1 MLAVR
6 ELRSGYGNK
15 QVLLGVSLDLPQ
27 RSIVTLLGANG
38 AGKTTLLNTI
48 TGIIGATAG
57 TVTYQGRPL
66 TNRTPD
72 RAAKAGILLV
82 PERRELFLQMS
93 VEDNIRLGGYL
104 RHRQADLRHD
114 VERILEIFP
123 RLRERLRQPA
133 QTLSGGEQQMLAIAR
148 ALMAKP
154 HVLLLDEPS
163 LGLAPKMV
171 EEIFAVIRK
180 INRLGASILLVEQNA
195 ALALEMAGY
204 CYVLELGKIV
214 FQGTP
219 DDVMASPAVRA
230 AFL

>member
-15 QVLLGVSLDLPQ
+15 EVLHGVSLDLPQ
-27 RSIVTLLGANG
+27 GSLVTLLGANG
-38 AGKTTLLNTI
+38 AGKTTLLSTI

-57 TVTYQGRPL
+57 SIAYQGRPL
-66 TNRTPD
+66 ANKTPD
-72 RAAKAGILLV
+72 RTAKAGILLV
-82 PERRELFLQMS
+82 PERRELFLQMK

-104 RHRQADLRHD
+104 RRRQAGLHHDL
-114 VERILEIFP
+114 ERILEIFP
-123 RLRERLRQPA
+123 RLRERLRQLA

-148 ALMAKP
+148 ALMARP
-154 HVLLLDEPS
+154 QVLLLDEPS

-171 EEIFAVIRK
+171 EEIFAVIRN
-180 INRLGASILLVEQNA
+180 INDLGTSILLVEQNA
-195 ALALEMAGY
+195 QLALDAAQY
-204 CYVLELGKIV
+204 CYVLELGEIV

-219 DDVMASPAVRA
+219 EDLLASRAVRA

>member
-15 QVLLGVSLDLPQ
+15 EVLHGVSLDLRQ
-27 RSIVTLLGANG
+27 GSVVTLLGANG
-38 AGKTTLLNTI
+38 AGKTTLLSTI
-48 TGIIGATAG
+48 IGIISATAG
-57 TVTYQGRPL
+57 SIAYQGRPL
-66 TNRTPD
+66 ANKTPD

-82 PERRELFLQMS
+82 PERRELFLQMT

-104 RHRQADLRHD
+104 RRRQADLGHD
-114 VERILEIFP
+114 LQRILDIFP

-133 QTLSGGEQQMLAIAR
+133 QMLSGGEQQMLAIAR
-148 ALMAKP
+148 ALMTMP
-154 HVLLLDEPS
+154 HVLLLA

-171 EEIFAVIRK
+171 EEIFAVIRN
-180 INRLGASILLVEQNA
+180 INELGTSILLVEQNA
-195 ALALEMAGY
+195 KLALEAAQY
-204 CYVLELGKIV
+204 CYVLELGEIV

-219 DDVMASPAVRA
+219 EELLASRAVRA